1 MATELNSTNRGKG
14 IVNMDRRKSRKRREN
29 LSAISELSCSDD
41 VASPRKIASPPS
53 IMCSKNEQEQ
63 IIEFSSS
70 SNTIISP
77 LTCSIQSSLSSSSSS
92 SSSSS
97 LFLPNDNG
105 AISTRS
111 KGLSKTTQNEDENKE
126 IHPGVDIID
135 QIFRNPAEE
144 QGHAKIEEN
153 IGTFLTDDRLKK
165 EKSFINFQRP
175 RRKPLRDRLD
185 IFQTLNTQDGNLNPR
200 MEFYLSPLHSQ
211 SNANTC
217 RHGDHNG
224 FQSNSDIIE
233 DGFHRWDNSS
243 PELIQKKTTTLDSRR
258 LPSSTKEVR
267 IEQKTN
273 SSSLEVEKISQWT
286 ETYDEAYDERSRE
299 SYIDF
304 DGTNDSPNNIGS
316 SIPMKGG
323 KGRRISSCCSLPLV
337 NVEVDLDRIKSNNT
351 RSHLSNIFED
361 EPTLTSTLLESPQSC
376 DEGLKSKQ
384 EQLDYISADKMN
396 LLDRVS
402 LADYEQRISPFRN
415 VFEEVSTS
423 IFINFRVIIL

>member
-1 MATELNSTNRGKG
+1 
-14 IVNMDRRKSRKRREN
+14 
-29 LSAISELSCSDD
+29 
-41 VASPRKIASPPS
+41 
-53 IMCSKNEQEQ
+53 MCSKNEQKQ
-63 IIEFSSS
+63 IIEFSSPS
-70 SNTIISP
+70 GTIISP

-92 SSSSS
+92 S

-105 AISTRS
+105 AMSTRS
-111 KGLSKTTQNEDENKE
+111 KGLSKTTQNEDESKE
-126 IHPGVDIID
+126 IHPGVDVTD
-135 QIFRNPAEE
+135 QNFRNPAEE

-175 RRKPLRDRLD
+175 RRKPLRDRSD
-185 IFQTLNTQDGNLNPR
+185 IFQALNTQDGNLNPR

-224 FQSNSDIIE
+224 FQSNNDIIE

-243 PELIQKKTTTLDSRR
+243 PEFIQKKPPTLDSRR

-267 IEQKTN
+267 VDQKTN
-273 SSSLEVEKISQWT
+273 SSFLEVEKISQWT

-304 DGTNDSPNNIGS
+304 DETNDCPNDIGS
-316 SIPMKGG
+316 SISINGE
-323 KGRRISSCCSLPLV
+323 KGRRISPCCSLPLA

-351 RSHLSNIFED
+351 RRHLSNIFED

-384 EQLDYISADKMN
+384 EQLDYISADRIN
-396 LLDRVS
+396 FLDRVS
-402 LADYEQRISPFRN
+402 LTDYEQRISPFRN
-415 VFEEVSTS
+415 VFEEMRSLRNENKRLNDENRHMAYTLQNQMATTMTTALEKKQELERELTDAQKTITNLLEKVKCLEGTHH
-423 IFINFRVIIL
+423 